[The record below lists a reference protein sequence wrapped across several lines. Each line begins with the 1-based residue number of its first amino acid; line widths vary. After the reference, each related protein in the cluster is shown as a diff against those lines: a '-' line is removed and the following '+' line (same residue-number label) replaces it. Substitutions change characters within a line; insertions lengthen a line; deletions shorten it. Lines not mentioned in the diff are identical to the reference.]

1 MKQGLLAK
9 DLMSRDVVTLSPL
22 TEVGAAARVLTERKI
37 TGAPVVGKDGEILG
51 VVSQTDL
58 TRFQANAPIDA
69 WDAVSD
75 ALNGDRPRDSTPVI
89 AVMTANPV
97 LCAEDT
103 PIGEIAHLMTSRRI
117 HRVLV
122 AREGRLV
129 GIVSA
134 MDLLRVFAD
143 DAPKVEP

>member
-1 MKQGLLAK
+1 MRQGLLAK

-22 TEVGAAARVLTERKI
+22 TEVAAAARVFIERKI
-37 TGAPVVGKDGEILG
+37 TGAPVLGKDGEILG

-58 TRFQANAPIDA
+58 TRFQANSPIDA

-75 ALNGDRPRDSTPVI
+75 ALNGDRPRESTPVI

-97 LCAEDT
+97 VCEENT
-103 PIGEIAHLMTSRRI
+103 PIEEVAHLMQSRRI

-122 AREGRLV
+122 AKSGRLV
-129 GIVSA
+129 GIVTA

-143 DAPKVEP
+143 DAPKVES